1 MEMSNACLISEFVYF
16 QSYRR
21 RTETAQKRT
30 SVSAS
35 TQPRFEGAKRPSRL
49 CFDSDSIDTS
59 VTGVRGRR
67 SRPRSLCFCLCDSE
81 ELILHIDCQKRP
93 RPQRVRKPQK
103 RPEFSTVRV
112 CVCDIYC
119 YWLCSIEQIRLNW
132 CSVTKLLTSQSS
144 FDFHSTQLKPETLKP
159 NTHAH

>member
-1 MEMSNACLISEFVYF
+1 MTN
-16 QSYRR
+16 
-21 RTETAQKRT
+21 
-30 SVSAS
+30 
-35 TQPRFEGAKRPSRL
+35 
-49 CFDSDSIDTS
+49 
-59 VTGVRGRR
+59 RGRR
-67 SRPRSLCFCLCDSE
+67 SRPRSLCFCLCDAE

-132 CSVTKLLTSQSS
+132 SSVTKLLTSQSS
-144 FDFHSTQLKPETLKP
+144 FDFHSTQLIETRDTQTKHTRTSKEVHTVSFSDVIYLTLDCFLSYILNSLSQHSSAITTFQFSRISLKID
-159 NTHAH
+159 TFLRIVFSHF